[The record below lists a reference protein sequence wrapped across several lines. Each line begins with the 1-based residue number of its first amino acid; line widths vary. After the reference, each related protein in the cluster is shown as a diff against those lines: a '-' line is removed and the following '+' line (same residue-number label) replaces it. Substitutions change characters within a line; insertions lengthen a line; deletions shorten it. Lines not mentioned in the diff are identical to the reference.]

1 MKQFI
6 AITLFMFLVLEQL
19 LAGDCDLAQRE
30 YEKGLHAGQNNDWE
44 TSRKALFK
52 SVSQCNTFNNW
63 YLLGQVYQELKNP
76 DEALSA
82 FKTAQQYAASNNERA
97 LAMAR
102 YAQTQARQGEI
113 VRPLTLIHEARKMH
127 DRSLNWMTAVARD
140 LDSKRIEQPL
150 TIAQVTR
157 ALTNRSI
164 KIFNSDAKPN
174 VNVNINFKDNSTE
187 IIEQAYQALDILA
200 EALDADTLNSKTIT
214 IMGHSDERGTD
225 KYNFNLSE
233 QRAKYIK
240 DELISRNPS
249 LTGRLEIL
257 GMGEKF
263 PLYKGH
269 TAKNYLYNR
278 RIELKIN

>member
-1 MKQFI
+1 MKPFI
-6 AITLFMFLVLEQL
+6 AITLLMFLVPAQL
-19 LAGDCDLAQRE
+19 LAGDCHLAQQE
-30 YEKGLHAGQNNDWE
+30 YEKGLRAGQNNDWE
-44 TSRKALFK
+44 TSKKALFK
-52 SVSQCNTFNNW
+52 SVTECNTFNNW
-63 YLLGQVYQELKNP
+63 YLLGQVYQELKNS

-82 FKTAQQYAASNNERA
+82 FENAQQYATSHNDRA

-102 YAQTQARQGEI
+102 YAQTQARQGEV

-127 DRSLNWMTAVARD
+127 DNPPNWMTAMARD

-157 ALTNRSI
+157 ALTNRSV
-164 KIFNSDAKPN
+164 KIFNTDANPN
-174 VNVNINFKDNSTE
+174 INVNINFKDNSTE

-200 EALDADTLNSKTIT
+200 EALDVETLHSKTI
-214 IMGHSDERGTD
+214 IIVGHSDQRGTD
-225 KYNFNLSE
+225 KYNLNLSK

-249 LTGRLEIL
+249 LTDRLEIL

-263 PLYKGH
+263 PLYEGNS
-269 TAKNYLYNR
+269 AENYFYNR